1 MKSSSSAQPP
11 AFHSGRLG
19 SGAHASMVN
28 RTRRVVREQ
37 ALAMRAQKQRSRSLW
52 LPVTICSTLLLITC
66 YAGWAVL
73 DGYDPVPNGA
83 PDASD
88 QVLVV
93 LAWSLPV
100 TILVL
105 GLVWFHRRNHSTGEV
120 S

>member
-1 MKSSSSAQPP
+1 MKSPSPTQPP
-11 AFHSGRLG
+11 VFDAGRLG
-19 SGAHASMVN
+19 NGAHASMVN
-28 RTRRVVREQ
+28 RTHRVVREQ

-52 LPVTICSTLLLITC
+52 LPVTICSTLLLLIC

-73 DGYDPVPNGA
+73 DGYDATPNGV

-88 QVLVV
+88 QVLVF

-100 TILVL
+100 SILIL
-105 GLVWFHRRNHSTGEV
+105 GLVWFQRHNRSAGEV